1 MNEEINCISNKG
13 KMAKNEWGDDVS
25 DFLRALYTVLIECLY
40 TVLIKLVN
48 SFSILTR

>member
-25 DFLRALYTVLIECLY
+25 DFLRALYTVLI
-40 TVLIKLVN
+40 KLVN